1 MSTPTVLPIHEVIL
15 KIMYNADRE
24 KPIGLTSSDILWKID
39 NPEITERYV
48 REVLGWLVRERKVKL
63 YLEKYSLDRHEFLTQ
78 KTKNVEEEEEVE
90 VLSAE
95 KETFYIKPSKKKIKN
110 IRSKIFFFTGT
121 LVLCFV
127 TYLYVNMLR
136 DYEVTTKEITAS
148 SIEKKQTTIR
158 NLYLSNEDD
167 ENENVNK
174 KIENIAY
181 LFSKQ
186 NKNNKNIKKEIARL
200 YKVTDSLQKQQQ
212 SKVNI
217 IQKKL
222 DVNLNKSINYT
233 NGILKKIILCNILFL
248 VIIVFTFFKGKI

>member
-24 KPIGLTSSDILWKID
+24 KPIGLTSLDILWKID

-63 YLEKYSLDRHEFLTQ
+63 YLEKYSLDRHEFLAQ
-78 KTKNVEEEEEVE
+78 KVKNEEEEEEE

-136 DYEVTTKEITAS
+136 DYEVTTKEIAAS

-158 NLYLSNEDD
+158 NLFLSNEDD

-212 SKVNI
+212 SKLNI

-233 NGILKKIILCNILFL
+233 NDILKKIILCNILFL
-248 VIIVFTFFKGKI
+248 VIIIFTFFKGKI

>member
-1 MSTPTVLPIHEVIL
+1 MSTATVLPIHEVIL

-63 YLEKYSLDRHEFLTQ
+63 YLEKYSLDRHEFLAQ
-78 KTKNVEEEEEVE
+78 KVKNEEEEEEE

-95 KETFYIKPSKKKIKN
+95 KETFYIKPSKKNIKN

-136 DYEVTTKEITAS
+136 DYEVTTKEIAANN
-148 SIEKKQTTIR
+148 IEEKQPAIR
-158 NLYLSNEDD
+158 NLFLSNEDD
-167 ENENVNK
+167 ENVDT
-174 KIENIAY
+174 KIENISY

-186 NKNNKNIKKEIARL
+186 NKNNKNIKNEIARL

-212 SKVNI
+212 SKLNI
-217 IQKKL
+217 IQKNL
-222 DVNLNKSINYT
+222 DINLNKSINYT
-233 NGILKKIILCNILFL
+233 NDILKKIILCNILFSSNNYFYL
-248 VIIVFTFFKGKI
+248 F

>member
-24 KPIGLTSSDILWKID
+24 KPIGLSSSDILWKID

-78 KTKNVEEEEEVE
+78 KTKNVEEEEEEVE

-110 IRSKIFFFTGT
+110 IRSKMFFFTGT

-136 DYEVTTKEITAS
+136 DYEVTTKEIATS
-148 SIEKKQTTIR
+148 SIEKKQTAIR
-158 NLYLSNEDD
+158 NLYLSNEND
-167 ENENVNK
+167 ENVNK

-186 NKNNKNIKKEIARL
+186 NNNNKNIKKEIARL

-212 SKVNI
+212 SKLNI

-233 NGILKKIILCNILFL
+233 NDILKKIIFCNILFL
-248 VIIVFTFFKGKI
+248 VIIIFTFFKGKI

>member
-63 YLEKYSLDRHEFLTQ
+63 YLEKYSLDRHEFLAQ
-78 KTKNVEEEEEVE
+78 KVKNEEEEEEE

-136 DYEVTTKEITAS
+136 
-148 SIEKKQTTIR
+148 
-158 NLYLSNEDD
+158 
-167 ENENVNK
+167 
-174 KIENIAY
+174 
-181 LFSKQ
+181 
-186 NKNNKNIKKEIARL
+186 
-200 YKVTDSLQKQQQ
+200 
-212 SKVNI
+212 
-217 IQKKL
+217 
-222 DVNLNKSINYT
+222 
-233 NGILKKIILCNILFL
+233 
-248 VIIVFTFFKGKI
+248 